1 MNSLI
6 DYVIRAVSW
15 LCVFVIAA
23 IAGWMFGSGAL
34 ASGDHQIL
42 SIATSVVAGLA
53 VMTAVVPVRN
63 PDSHS
68 LPGTGDRGLID
79 APTVGSI
86 PGFAREP
93 SYIRIPRRG
102 RRELVSGE
110 APRRV

>member
-15 LCVFVIAA
+15 LCVFVLAA

-68 LPGTGDRGLID
+68 PPGTGDRGPIERPHGQLC
-79 APTVGSI
+79 
-86 PGFAREP
+86 
-93 SYIRIPRRG
+93 PRLCAG
-102 RRELVSGE
+102 AKLHPHTAAGTS
-110 APRRV
+110 